1 MVQPGRRWRTSK
13 GVDLVEVEIGIGK
26 SGRRAYGFDDIAIV
40 PSRRTR
46 DPEDV
51 DITWEIDAYKFGLP
65 LVAAAMDGVTS
76 PKTATQIGELGGL
89 ACLNLEG
96 LWTRY
101 DDPEALF
108 EETAALTPEKAT
120 ARMQEIYAEPV
131 KDELIGQRIRE
142 IKESGVTACASL
154 TPQRV
159 EQYASMVL
167 EAELDLLVIQGTVVS
182 AEHVSKDE
190 SRQPLNLKKFIRAF
204 DLPVIVGGCASY
216 STALHLMRTGA
227 VGILVGV
234 GPGAACTTRGVLGIG
249 VPQATAIADAAGARI
264 RHLDE
269 TGVYVQVIADGGM
282 RTGGDIA
289 KAIACGADA
298 VMVGSPLASAY
309 EAPGRGYHWGM
320 ATFHPTLPR
329 GARVHAGR
337 KASLE
342 EILVGPAHE
351 NDGTLNL
358 LGGLRTSMATT
369 GYETLKEFQKAEVM
383 VAPSLQTEGKSLQRA
398 QGVGMGH

>member
-1 MVQPGRRWRTSK
+1 
-13 GVDLVEVEIGIGK
+13 VEVEIGIGK
-26 SGRRAYGFDDIAIV
+26 SGRRAYGFDEIAIV

-51 DITWEIDAYKFGLP
+51 DITWEVDAYKLELP
-65 LVAAAMDGVTS
+65 MMAAAMDGVVS
-76 PKTATQIGELGGL
+76 PATAIEIGKLGGL

-101 DDPEALF
+101 EDPEPIF
-108 EETAALTPEKAT
+108 EEIATLTPEKAT
-120 ARMQEIYAEPV
+120 RRMQELYAEPL
-131 KDELIGQRIRE
+131 KEELIGQRIRE
-142 IKESGVTACASL
+142 IKAGGVNACASL

-159 EQYASMVL
+159 EQFAKHVL
-167 EAELDLLVIQGTVVS
+167 DAELDVLVIQGTVVS
-182 AEHVSKDE
+182 AEHVSHDPQ
-190 SRQPLNLKKFIRAF
+190 RQPLNLKKFIREF
-204 DLPVIVGGCASY
+204 DLPVMVGGCASY

-227 VGILVGV
+227 VGVLVGV
-234 GPGAACTTRGVLGIG
+234 GPGHACTSRGVLGIG

-269 TGVYVQVIADGGM
+269 TGVYVHVIADGGM
-282 RTGGDIA
+282 QTGGDIA

-298 VMVGSPLASAY
+298 VMIGSPLAGAY

-329 GARVHAGR
+329 GARVNAGQR
-337 KASLE
+337 ATLA

-351 NDGTLNL
+351 NDGSYNL
-358 LGGLRTSMATT
+358 FGALRTSMATT
-369 GYETLKEFQKAEVM
+369 GYETVKEFQKAEVM
-383 VAPSLQTEGKSLQRA
+383 VAPALQTEGKSLQRS
-398 QGVGMGH
+398 QGVGMGR

>member
-1 MVQPGRRWRTSK
+1 M
-13 GVDLVEVEIGIGK
+13 EVEIGIGK

-51 DITWEIDAYKFGLP
+51 DISWEIDAFKFELP
-65 LVAAAMDGVTS
+65 LIASAMDGVVS
-76 PKTATQIGELGGL
+76 PKTAIEIGRLGGL

-101 DDPEALF
+101 DDTDSVFDEIAGLDPD
-108 EETAALTPEKAT
+108 KAT
-120 ARMQEIYAEPV
+120 RRMQELYQEPI
-131 KDELIGQRIRE
+131 KDELIGKRIRE
-142 IKESGVTACASL
+142 IKDAGVRACASL

-159 EQYASMVL
+159 EQFSKFVL
-167 EAELDLLVIQGTVVS
+167 EAELDLLVVQGTVVS
-182 AEHVSKDE
+182 AEHVSKDPA
-190 SRQPLNLKKFIRAF
+190 RQPLNLKKFIREYEI
-204 DLPVIVGGCASY
+204 PVVVGGCASY

-227 VGILVGV
+227 VGVLVGV
-234 GPGAACTTRGVLGIG
+234 GPGHACTSRGVLGIG

-269 TGVYVQVIADGGM
+269 TGVYVHVIADGGM
-282 RTGGDIA
+282 RTGGDVA

-298 VMVGSPLASAY
+298 VMIGSPLASAY

-320 ATFHPTLPR
+320 ATFHPSLPR
-329 GARVHAGR
+329 GARVYAGQ
-337 KASLE
+337 KGTME
-342 EILVGPAHE
+342 EVLLGPAHE

-358 LGGLRTSMATT
+358 FGALRTSMATT
-369 GYETLKEFQKAEVM
+369 GYETVKEFQKAEVM

-398 QGVGMGH
+398 QGIGMGR

>member
-1 MVQPGRRWRTSK
+1 
-13 GVDLVEVEIGIGK
+13 VEVEIGIGK

-46 DPEDV
+46 DPEDI
-51 DITWEIDAYKFGLP
+51 DISWELDAFRFELP
-65 LVAAAMDGVTS
+65 MIGSAMDGVVS
-76 PKTATQIGELGGL
+76 PKTAIEMGKLGG
-89 ACLNLEG
+89 AGCLNLEG

-101 DDPEALF
+101 EDPEKVL
-108 EETAALTPEKAT
+108 EEIAELPPEKAT
-120 ARMQEIYAEPV
+120 RRMQEIYNEPI
-131 KDELIGQRIRE
+131 KPELIVPRIRE
-142 IKESGVTACASL
+142 IKEAGVTSVASL

-159 EQYASMVL
+159 EAYSKYVL
-167 EAELDLLVIQGTVVS
+167 EAELDILVIQGTVVS
-182 AEHVSKDE
+182 AEHVSKTVE
-190 SRQPLNLKKFIRAF
+190 PLNLKKFIREI
-204 DLPVIVGGCASY
+204 DIPVIVGGCASY

-227 VGILVGV
+227 VAVLVGV
-234 GPGAACTTRGVLGIG
+234 GPGHACTSRGVLGIG

-269 TGVYVQVIADGGM
+269 TGVYVHVIADGGM
-282 RTGGDIA
+282 RTGGDVA

-298 VMVGSPLASAY
+298 VMIGSPLAAAY

-329 GARVHAGR
+329 GARVHAGNR
-337 KASLE
+337 ATLA

-358 LGGLRTSMATT
+358 FGALRTSMATT
-369 GYETLKEFQKAEVM
+369 GYQTLKEFQKAEVM

-398 QGVGMGH
+398 QGVGMGR